1 MNLCTNNTNSIL
13 ISDLIYHNL
22 IKESDV
28 KDGQCDGEG
37 VFIYDV
43 LGNLTDIDFDF
54 LNKIKCK
61 KLLIDTSSND
71 GIGKAVYKSLNKKL
85 KRDFK
90 VISKSLDFKELNYLY
105 YDQQMFR
112 MKDFVDI
119 LDSYD
124 DLQKDFN
131 RNYLLP
137 QKKGMFFAGHP
148 RFHKL
153 KILNFLHLNNLL
165 DSLYWTSSKIDYDLP
180 KGITWVHDVQDR
192 DDEYLS
198 FDVIKLLPKKLDYK
212 YETSNHHLVSIGI
225 TINWGFYLNSCFD
238 IVGETCFY
246 DDNFIH
252 HVSEKTL
259 KPILCGMPFIMLNYP
274 QTIKKLED
282 NFGFNF
288 SYDIWTHDY
297 DDITNSEERLNSIE
311 KQLKK
316 ILTYSREDLKEFSY
330 QYKLQTKQ
338 NRDILINE
346 FWKGSLKRIVEYINE

>member
-246 DDNFIH
+246 DDNFR
-252 HVSEKTL
+252 
-259 KPILCGMPFIMLNYP
+259 FIY
-274 QTIKKLED
+274 
-282 NFGFNF
+282 
-288 SYDIWTHDY
+288 
-297 DDITNSEERLNSIE
+297 
-311 KQLKK
+311 
-316 ILTYSREDLKEFSY
+316 
-330 QYKLQTKQ
+330 
-338 NRDILINE
+338 
-346 FWKGSLKRIVEYINE
+346 